1 VLLGPVEECFLAVC
15 ESDPTTANRVM
26 EAIDHLAEAGPGL
39 GRPLVDRIHGSRLH
53 NLEQGE
59 AMTGRRWS
67 EVKAEAVARQP
78 WLASDEAREQRA
90 EIRAEDL
97 GRVRGHELAEMRKSA
112 GLTQVEVAA
121 ILGVSQA
128 RISQIEHGQVD
139 SLDTLRAYAEA
150 LGGEVSIVVSRG
162 PLTLRVA

>member
-1 VLLGPVEECFLAVC
+1 
-15 ESDPTTANRVM
+15 
-26 EAIDHLAEAGPGL
+26 
-39 GRPLVDRIHGSRLH
+39 
-53 NLEQGE
+53 
-59 AMTGRRWS
+59 MTGRRWS

-78 WLASDEAREQRA
+78 WLASDEAGEQRA
-90 EIRAEDL
+90 EIRAENL
-97 GRVRGHELAEMRKSA
+97 GRIRGHELAEMRKSA

-121 ILGVSQA
+121 MLGVSQA

>member
-1 VLLGPVEECFLAVC
+1 MRVG
-15 ESDPTTANRVM
+15 SDHCQPGHGGDRPPGRNGSRSWQA
-26 EAIDHLAEAGPGL
+26 AGRPDPWQPPAQPEGTSAWL
-39 GRPLVDRIHGSRLH
+39 GRAPEIRL
-53 NLEQGE
+53 LFVFDVE
-59 AMTGRRWS
+59 R
-67 EVKAEAVARQP
+67 EAVILVAGDKAGQWNR
-78 WLASDEAREQRA
+78 WYRENIPVA
-90 EIRAEDL
+90 EERYEQY
-97 GRVRGHELAEMRKSA
+97 VVERKTKE